1 MWFCHSSGSKNH
13 SGYIIHQHLFKPLCF
28 HRNTYALNHPDAWL
42 KKKTPPN
49 GFKTP
54 THVFF
59 CCLKHWNENSLA
71 LVHLQTWSR
80 KPRLVASS
88 NHPHCFQVTEANF
101 IAPMHLDAWYV
112 DPWKQQ
118 TRSKCNESCQKF
130 HLFGST
136 CWIVLNSWNFLH
148 GFSLGKGLMV

>member
-1 MWFCHSSGSKNH
+1 MYWISRMHG
-13 SGYIIHQHLFKPLCF
+13 
-28 HRNTYALNHPDAWL
+28 L
-42 KKKTPPN
+42 KTKTN

-59 CCLKHWNENSLA
+59 CCLKHSNENSFWKEIESFGSMFQKICCNL
-71 LVHLQTWSR
+71 LVHLATSWAGPSSNSVA

-88 NHPHCFQVTEANF
+88 YHPHWFQVTEANF

-136 CWIVLNSWNFLH
+136 CWIGFNSWNFLR